1 MWQLGL
7 EGERFL
13 VEEPEKLALLSG
25 DSAAV
30 LIGLLVLWK
39 QSDESRSFQT
49 AVMLRSALKDGQIL
63 LLLSSN

>member
-1 MWQLGL
+1 MHK
-7 EGERFL
+7 
-13 VEEPEKLALLSG
+13 PEKLALLSG

>member
-1 MWQLGL
+1 MHK
-7 EGERFL
+7 
-13 VEEPEKLALLSG
+13 PEKLALLSG

-30 LIGLLVLWK
+30 LIGLLVLWRL
-39 QSDESRSFQT
+39 SDESRSFQT